1 MLVIITVI
9 LTLFR
14 LAFQTN
20 SDVSGEKFNVNLRI
34 MSVLFIWEAM
44 QISFKSLHFNDTLKT
59 DVFLLILS
67 PDNLY
72 IDVNIIVNLLLY

>member
-9 LTLFR
+9 LTFR